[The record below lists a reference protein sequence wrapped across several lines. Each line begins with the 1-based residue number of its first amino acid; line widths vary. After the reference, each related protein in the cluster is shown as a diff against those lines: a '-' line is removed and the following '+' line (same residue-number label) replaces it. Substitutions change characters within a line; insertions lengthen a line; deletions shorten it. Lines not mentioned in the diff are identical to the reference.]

1 MKWRLG
7 KVKVKVILINL
18 TYWNNMKLQKK
29 KNSRIH
35 VAREK
40 VSRQNHYKYKGC
52 RGLKIQL
59 PKGQIIAIIFLI
71 KYVPQWSSL

>member
-1 MKWRLG
+1 
-7 KVKVKVILINL
+7 
-18 TYWNNMKLQKK
+18 MKLK

-59 PKGQIIAIIFLI
+59 PRYIPKISTYLEFDNTVVFRFKQGVGKSKFL
-71 KYVPQWSSL
+71 V